1 MNLKSLKLRN
11 FRNHEELSVEF
22 TDDTTLI
29 TGPNGSGKTSIL
41 EAIYCLY
48 RGGSFRS
55 SDVDII
61 QSEKDWYYIE
71 AHDNSGSR
79 SLGYRVT
86 ELAKEKKFT
95 VDSVKHSRLPA
106 KLKQPIV
113 LFTPDDL
120 QLLTGSP
127 ARRRRYIDTVI
138 TQLHPEYGTA
148 LRRYERALS
157 QRNKLL
163 KQPGVS
169 PDTLF
174 SWNVVL
180 SEYGSTIINRRVEM
194 SERIDTMVT
203 DYYRRISS
211 NQDVISVHYS
221 AAAVSAQKLLGL
233 LERSYDTDRLQ
244 GVTTVGPHRHDL
256 AIQVNGKPAAA
267 TASRGENRTMI
278 LALKQLEA
286 ELLEGTFGASPV
298 VLLDDV
304 FSELDNLRQGGLV
317 KYFSDYQTIVASVN
331 VGSSANASVS
341 VVELGLPTDSSG

>member
-1 MNLKSLKLRN
+1 MNLKSLRLRN
-11 FRNHEELSVEF
+11 FRNHEELSVGF

-71 AHDNSGSR
+71 AHDSSGTR
-79 SLGYRVT
+79 SLGYRAT

-95 VDSVKHSRLPA
+95 IDSVKHSRLPA
-106 KLKQPIV
+106 KLKHPVV

-127 ARRRRYIDTVI
+127 ARRRRYIDTI
-138 TQLHPEYGTA
+138 TAQLHPEYGTA
-148 LRRYERALS
+148 LRRYDRALI

-163 KQPGVS
+163 KQPGAS

-174 SWNVVL
+174 AWNVML

-194 SERIDTMVT
+194 SERIDAMVT

-211 NQDVISVHYS
+211 NQDMISVQYGAIS
-221 AAAVSAQKLLGL
+221 MSAQKLLSL
-233 LERSYDTDRLQ
+233 LERSYDTDRMQ
-244 GVTTVGPHRHDL
+244 GVTTVGPHRHDIRIL
-256 AIQVNGKPAAA
+256 VNGKSAAV

-286 ELLEGTFGASPV
+286 ELLESILGVPPI

-304 FSELDNLRQGGLV
+304 FSELDGFRQGKLV
-317 KYFSDYQTIVASVN
+317 NYFSGYQTIIASVEA
-331 VGSSANASVS
+331 GSMKSSKSNRII
-341 VVELGLPTDSSG
+341 GLI